1 MADNVG
7 FDQVTAMLLAI
18 VKKIDENHE
27 HLSKLDSATGDGDHG
42 TAMLRSVEVIR
53 STIEG
58 FEGTDIAALMKKIGW
73 DIMSAA
79 GGSTS
84 SLLGSLFMGF
94 KDGIEADAD
103 SLDAAGLAAMF
114 EGGLAKIRRATK
126 AQIGDKTLIDAL
138 VPAIDAMRAAADA
151 GKSPAEAMADAAD
164 AAEKGAAAT
173 SDMLAKFGRAR
184 NLGERVIGH
193 IDPGAT
199 SMSYMFRAMSDTLAG

>member
-7 FDQVTAMLLAI
+7 FDQVTAMLLSI
-18 VKKIDENHE
+18 VTKIDENHE
-27 HLSKLDSATGDGDHG
+27 YLSKLDSATGDGDHG
-42 TAMLRSVEVIR
+42 TAMLRSVEVIKK
-53 STIEG
+53 TIEG

-94 KDGIEADAD
+94 KDGVETET
-103 SLDAAGLAAMF
+103 LDAKGLATMF
-114 EGGLAKIRRATK
+114 EGGLAKLRRATK
-126 AQIGDKTLIDAL
+126 AEIGDKTLIDAL
-138 VPAIDAMRAAADA
+138 VPAIEALRAAADE
-151 GKSPAEAMADAAD
+151 GKTPAEAMAAAAD
-164 AAEKGAAAT
+164 AAEAGAAST

>member
-42 TAMLRSVEVIR
+42 TAMLRSVEVIKT
-53 STIEG
+53 TIDG

-94 KDGIEADAD
+94 KDGIEAE
-103 SLDAAGLAAMF
+103 SLDAPAMAAMF
-114 EGGLAKIRRATK
+114 EGGLAKVRRATK
-126 AQIGDKTLIDAL
+126 AQIGDKTMIDAL
-138 VPAIDAMRAAADA
+138 VPAVEALRAAADE
-151 GKSPAEAMADAAD
+151 GKSPAEAMAAAAE
-164 AAEKGAAAT
+164 AAEKGAAST
-173 SDMLAKFGRAR
+173 SDMLAKFGRAK

-193 IDPGAT
+193 VDPGAT
-199 SMSYMFRAMSDTLAG
+199 SMSYMFRAMSDTLGS